1 VTPDELRK
9 VAARVVNSTA
19 GTWSLK
25 QDIQWP
31 FSLAIKA
38 GQEFILNQDLST
50 YSTEDKCLDDANAR
64 EENLQQR
71 ADLEFIV
78 AAHRDIPALLAHI
91 REQERVIEGLRA
103 DKERLDWLIENRASL
118 WNSQYKDR
126 AAIDAVRGGPN
137 A

>member
-1 VTPDELRK
+1 MPDELRK
-9 VAARVVNSTA
+9 IESKDLHLLPISVQGAAGMS
-19 GTWSLK
+19 
-25 QDIQWP
+25 
-31 FSLAIKA
+31 IKH
-38 GQEFILNQDLST
+38 D
-50 YSTEDKCLDDANAR
+50 
-64 EENLQQR
+64 
-71 ADLEFIV
+71 
-78 AAHRDIPALLAHI
+78 LLAHI